1 MIYTKYILFSLLLV
15 CPSVLSAQGIT
26 RRIHQIDEV
35 TVWGKRP
42 MKEIGVQKTK
52 FDSLALK
59 ENIAL
64 SMADILTFN
73 SSVFVKSYGRA
84 TLSTVAFRGTSPS
97 HTQVTWNGMRINN
110 PMLGMT
116 DFSTIP
122 SYFIDQASLLHG
134 TSSVNETGGGL
145 GGLVKLGTTP
155 QVGEGFHAQ
164 YVQGIGSFRT
174 FDEFARFTYGS
185 DRWQVSTRAVYSSSP
200 NDYKYTN
207 HDKKINI
214 YDEEKNIIGQYHPKE
229 RNRSG
234 SFKDL
239 HLLQEVYYNT
249 LKGDRFGLNAW
260 YINSN
265 RELPMLTTDYG
276 DETAF
281 ENRQRE
287 QTFRGVLSWD
297 HIDQASLLHGTSSV
311 NETGGGLGGLVKLG
325 TTPQVGEG
333 FHAQYV
339 QGIGSFRTFDEFAR
353 FTYGSDRWQ
362 VSTRAVYSSSP
373 NDYKYTNHDKKI
385 NIYDEEKNII
395 GQYHPKERNRSGSF
409 KDLHLLQEVYYNTL
423 KGDRFGLNAWYIN
436 SNRELPMLTTDYGD
450 ETAFENRQREQ
461 TFRGVLSWDH
471 IKEKWKVG
479 VKGGYIHTWMAYDYR
494 REVAPDNWA
503 SMTRSRSK
511 INTFYGQ
518 AEAEYSPGRKWFF
531 TSNVSVYQHL
541 VRSEDKNIIL
551 QDGNKAVVGYDK
563 GRVELSGSVSAKW
576 QPVEPLGL
584 SLVLREEM
592 SGDKWAP
599 LIPAFFIDGL
609 ISRKGNV
616 MVKASVSRNYR
627 FPTLNDLYFLPGGN
641 PDLKN
646 EHGFSYD
653 AGVSFDVGKK
663 GVYKLGGSASWFDSY
678 IDDWI
683 IWLPTTKGFFSP
695 RNVKKVHAY
704 GVEVK
709 ANLAVQ
715 PAKDWLI
722 DLNGSYSWT
731 PSINEGEKMSPADQS
746 VGKQL
751 PYVPEHSASL
761 TGRLSWRTWA
771 FLYKW
776 AYYSERFTMSSNDYT
791 LTGHL
796 PRYFMSN
803 ISLEKMLSF
812 KPLDV
817 QLKLAVNN
825 LFNEDYLSVLS
836 RPMPG
841 INFEFFIGITPK
853 FGKSRK

>member
-1 MIYTKYILFSLLLV
+1 MTYTKYLLFSILVV

-145 GGLVKLGTTP
+145 GGLVKLGTAP
-155 QVGEGFHAQ
+155 EVAEGFNAQ
-164 YVQGIGSFRT
+164 YVQGIGSFKT

-185 DRWQVSTRAVYSSSP
+185 ERWHVSTRAVYSSSP

-214 YDEEKNIIGQYHPKE
+214 YDEDKNIVGQYHPKE

-234 SFKDL
+234 AFKDL

-249 LKGDRFGLNAW
+249 GKGDRFGLNAW

-276 DETAF
+276 DATDF

-287 QTFRGVLSWD
+287 QTFRSVLSWD
-297 HIDQASLLHGTSSV
+297 HMKS
-311 NETGGGLGGLVKLG
+311 NWKL
-325 TTPQVGEG
+325 
-333 FHAQYV
+333 
-339 QGIGSFRTFDEFAR
+339 
-353 FTYGSDRWQ
+353 
-362 VSTRAVYSSSP
+362 
-373 NDYKYTNHDKKI
+373 
-385 NIYDEEKNII
+385 
-395 GQYHPKERNRSGSF
+395 
-409 KDLHLLQEVYYNTL
+409 
-423 KGDRFGLNAWYIN
+423 
-436 SNRELPMLTTDYGD
+436 
-450 ETAFENRQREQ
+450 
-461 TFRGVLSWDH
+461 
-471 IKEKWKVG
+471 G
-479 VKGGYIHTWMAYDYR
+479 VKGGYIHTWMAYDYK
-494 REVAPDNWA
+494 REVA
-503 SMTRSRSK
+503 
-511 INTFYGQ
+511 
-518 AEAEYSPGRKWFF
+518 
-531 TSNVSVYQHL
+531 
-541 VRSEDKNIIL
+541 
-551 QDGNKAVVGYDK
+551 
-563 GRVELSGSVSAKW
+563 
-576 QPVEPLGL
+576 
-584 SLVLREEM
+584 REEM
-592 SGDKWAP
+592 YGSDWIP
-599 LIPAFFIDGL
+599 LIPAFFIDGI
-609 ISRKGNV
+609 ISPKGNV
-616 MVKASVSRNYR
+616 MLKASISRNYR

-641 PDLKN
+641 PNLKN
-646 EHGFSYD
+646 EQGFSYD

-663 GVYKLGGSASWFDSY
+663 GIYKLSGGANWFDSY

-709 ANLAVQ
+709 ANFAVQ

-751 PYVPEHSASL
+751 PYVPKHSASL

-776 AYYSERFTMSSNDYT
+776 AFYSERYTMSSNDYT

-796 PRYFMSN
+796 PEYFMSN
-803 ISLEKMLSF
+803 VSLEKNLFF
-812 KPLDV
+812 KPVDI
-817 QLKLAVNN
+817 QLKFAVNN

-853 FGKSRK
+853 FGKNKKKSENTNM